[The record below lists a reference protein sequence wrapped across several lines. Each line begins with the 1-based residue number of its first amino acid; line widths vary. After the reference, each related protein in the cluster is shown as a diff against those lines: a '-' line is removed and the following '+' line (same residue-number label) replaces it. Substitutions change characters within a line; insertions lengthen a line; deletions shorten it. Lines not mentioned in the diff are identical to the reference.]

1 MSILKAATVTLA
13 ICALAAPAA
22 EAQMTWTDQG
32 FVNVNVGV
40 QGGSRSLDTSTEF
53 TIYDETGSLTT
64 TQDVGGGAF
73 FDVSGGYK
81 VWRNLAVGIGFSRVG
96 SEADVTVQASVPD
109 PAFFDRPR
117 SASAS
122 VSGAQYSEVA
132 VHLSGTWMM
141 PVTDKVDVGFA
152 FGPTIFLVS
161 QDLPSALNA
170 SDISEPGPT
179 IRQVGLA
186 SSDNTTLGIHFG
198 VDATYLVTPR
208 IGAGVLVRYSV
219 GSADLDGATD
229 SLTVGGFQIG
239 GGVRVRF

>member
-13 ICALAAPAA
+13 LCALTAQVA

-32 FVNVNVGV
+32 FVNASLGV
-40 QGGSRSLDTSTEF
+40 QGGSRSLATSTTF
-53 TIYDETGSLTT
+53 TIYDEPGSLST

-81 VWRNLAVGIGFSRVG
+81 VWRNLAVGIGITRVG
-96 SEADVTVQASVPD
+96 SEADVAVDALVPD
-109 PAFFDRPR
+109 PVRFDQPR
-117 SASAS
+117 GVTASA
-122 VSGAQYSEVA
+122 SGAQYSEVA

-141 PVTDKVDVGFA
+141 PVTDKVDVGFS

-161 QDLPSALNA
+161 QDLPSALDP

-179 IRQVGLA
+179 IRQVRLA
-186 SSDNTTLGIHFG
+186 SSDNTTVGVHFG
-198 VDATYLVTPR
+198 LDATYLVTPR
-208 IGAGVLVRYSV
+208 IGAGVLIRYAV
-219 GSADLDGATD
+219 GSADLEGATD

-239 GGVRVRF
+239 GGVRLRF

>member
-32 FVNVNVGV
+32 FVNASIGV
-40 QGGSRSLDTSTEF
+40 QGGSHSLATSTEF
-53 TIYDETGSLTT
+53 TIYDEPGSLTT

-73 FDVSGGYK
+73 FDISGGYK
-81 VWRNLAVGIGFSRVG
+81 VWRNLAVGIGLSRVG
-96 SEADVTVQASVPD
+96 SEADVTVDALIPD
-109 PAFFDRPR
+109 PLITDRLR
-117 SASAS
+117 A
-122 VSGAQYSEVA
+122 VTTGAGAAKYSEVA

-141 PVTDKVDVGFA
+141 PVTDKVDVGFS

-161 QDLPSALNA
+161 QDLPSALDP

-179 IRQVGLA
+179 IRQVTL
-186 SSDNTTLGIHFG
+186 SSVDNTTLGIHLG
-198 VDATYLVTPR
+198 VDTTYLVTPR

-219 GSADLDGATD
+219 GSADLEGATD
-229 SLTVGGFQIG
+229 NLTVGGFQIG
-239 GGVRVRF
+239 GGVRIRF

>member
-1 MSILKAATVTLA
+1 MATVTLA
-13 ICALAAPAA
+13 LCALVAPAA

-81 VWRNLAVGIGFSRVG
+81 VWRNLAVGVGFSRVS

-109 PAFFDRPR
+109 PVVFDRPR

-161 QDLPSALNA
+161 QDLPSALTA
-170 SDISEPGPT
+170 GDIGEPGPT
-179 IRQVGLA
+179 IRQVSLT
-186 SSDNTTLGIHFG
+186 SVDNTTVGVHFG
-198 VDATYLVTPR
+198 LDATYLVTPR
-208 IGAGVLVRYSV
+208 IGAGVLIRYSV